1 MENKLE
7 DWKIQLAE
15 IKQQLINDHYSQIIK
30 KGKN

>member
-1 MENKLE
+1 ME

-30 KGKN
+30 KEKN

>member
-1 MENKLE
+1 MET
-7 DWKIQLAE
+7 WKEQLAE